1 MYSPADNLLPII
13 RKSHSEL
20 SHRNWTFLFIS
31 VNCGLT
37 VDYEVMDCC
46 WMIRNDVPSQGLQH
60 YTDIDHPSEVS
71 IDVRDYGNPF
81 PKSETARVE

>member
-1 MYSPADNLLPII
+1 
-13 RKSHSEL
+13 
-20 SHRNWTFLFIS
+20 
-31 VNCGLT
+31 